1 MSGAL
6 SQTLSPPIEDLL
18 ATILTRMRQAAK
30 MKRDTFR
37 TTLKWT
43 ATGEEAGLE
52 NKCRAGRT

>member
-37 TTLKWT
+37 TTLK
-43 ATGEEAGLE
+43 
-52 NKCRAGRT
+52 